1 MTNTTTYTKL
11 KTGAWGVRT
20 TAPVKQGDRVQVSKR
35 DGSTKIETIDRVL
48 WTDGVGVWLCAIG
61 GAATTSRPYG
71 SGHGSAPAVR
81 GYSSYCTDNEDCG
94 CFDCA
99 S

>member
-1 MTNTTTYTKL
+1 MNTYAKL
-11 KTGAWGVRT
+11 NTGAWGVRAT
-20 TAPVKQGDRVQVSKR
+20 SPVKQGDRVTVTKK
-35 DGSTKIETIDRVL
+35 DGQRKTETIDRVL
-48 WTDGVGVWLCAIG
+48 WTDGVGVWLCAIS
-61 GAATTSRPYG
+61 AAVTRKPYG
-71 SGHGSAPAVR
+71 SGHGQAGSVR